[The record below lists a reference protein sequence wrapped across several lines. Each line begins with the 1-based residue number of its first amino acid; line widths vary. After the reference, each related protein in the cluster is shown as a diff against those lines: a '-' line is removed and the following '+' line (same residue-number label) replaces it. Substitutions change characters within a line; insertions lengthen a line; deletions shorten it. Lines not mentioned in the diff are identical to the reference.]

1 MDKPQDFK
9 TIARLV
15 AEFQR
20 PYHVIK
26 AAFDAAGVVPDMQLN
41 GIGYY
46 SELGVEQMAER
57 LPEQRKIEAKHK

>member
-1 MDKPQDFK
+1 MNKPQDFK

-26 AAFDAAGVVPDMQLN
+26 AAFDAAGVVPRYA
-41 GIGYY
+41 I
-46 SELGVEQMAER
+46 ER
-57 LPEQRKIEAKHK
+57 DRHTTRNLA